1 MKFYDASNFCDQV
14 FSSNLE
20 DGVCCEKVI
29 MTLLWSNV
37 MAIDFTNLNVFL
49 KRKIDFLDD
58 TMMRKY
64 TDRVILDY
72 SNILEEN
79 I

>member
-1 MKFYDASNFCDQV
+1 
-14 FSSNLE
+14 
-20 DGVCCEKVI
+20 